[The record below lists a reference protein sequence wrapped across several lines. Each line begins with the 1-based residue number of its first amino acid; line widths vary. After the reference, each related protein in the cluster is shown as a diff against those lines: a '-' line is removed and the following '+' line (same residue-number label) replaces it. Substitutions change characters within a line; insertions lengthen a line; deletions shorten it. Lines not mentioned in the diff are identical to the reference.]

1 MADDSAVT
9 QLDVSDPAPV
19 LNGYPLLTATA
30 AAATTAPGA
39 TAAAA
44 PTAPPPR
51 QPVPTTNQKPIRP
64 NPPTPAAGP
73 PPGQPRPTA
82 GPTAPHPGR
91 PVPPA
96 AGPAAG
102 ARNAPPPEPPTPYSY
117 NPDLLAEHA
126 LLGSLMYAPQAIV
139 ELDTFLGVRDFSTPT
154 TRALYAT
161 LRGLHASGA
170 LFDVAA
176 LRTEGARLDAA
187 NENRLRL
194 FTALRTTPSPFTD
207 ITVPNMPQV
216 LNSLVQ
222 AAPPECLPF
231 RGVYDP
237 GAQLRMG
244 RMVLEDSCRRQLQA
258 IGVMLRRTEPLVTP
272 AQQPSNRAERHTQ
285 NLTGHLD
292 VVQTQL
298 RSMTDRLVQATRRTG
313 PNSPTV
319 SGVHP
324 GRRAEATAARA
335 ETRRWRLPAPIR
347 ALTEHRLRRAEL
359 HVIHLALNCG
369 RMRTVPPEILNLRPD
384 DFTDPRHANTWR
396 TIQDLHRRHLP
407 VNYVSV
413 FHASRTHPAHQPGLS
428 DRALLTLA
436 APPNIK
442 PERVAHSL
450 ATVTT
455 AALSRATHRTSR
467 AITAITTGPAV
478 TVQDALD
485 HVTRDVTTLA
495 ARATTAGGLHRA
507 TTTHHT
513 PTNRR

>member
-1 MADDSAVT
+1 MADDSAVA
-9 QLDVSDPAPV
+9 QLELADPAPV
-19 LNGYPLLTATA
+19 INGYPRLTATTA
-30 AAATTAPGA
+30 DPAITPPEPTTLADDGHQ
-39 TAAAA
+39 
-44 PTAPPPR
+44 APPGPE
-51 QPVPTTNQKPIRP
+51 
-64 NPPTPAAGP
+64 AADG
-73 PPGQPRPTA
+73 A
-82 GPTAPHPGR
+82 DD
-91 PVPPA
+91 PPA
-96 AGPAAG
+96 
-102 ARNAPPPEPPTPYSY
+102 PEPPTPYSY
-117 NPDLLAEHA
+117 NPELLAEHA
-126 LLGSLMYAPQAIV
+126 LLGSLMYAPQAIT
-139 ELDTFLGVRDFSTPT
+139 ELDTFLGVRDFSTTT
-154 TRALYAT
+154 TRAVYAT

-170 LFDVAA
+170 LFDIAA

-194 FTALRTTPSPFTD
+194 FTALRAKPSPFTD
-207 ITVPNMPQV
+207 IAVPNMPQV
-216 LNSLVQ
+216 LNSLVE
-222 AAPPECLPF
+222 AAPAECLPF

-237 GAQLRMG
+237 GAQMRLG

-258 IGVMLRRTEPLVTP
+258 IGVMLRRAEPLVTP
-272 AQQPSNRAERHTQ
+272 AQQPPNRAERHAQ

-292 VVQTQL
+292 VIQTQL
-298 RSMTDRLVQATRRTG
+298 RSMTDRLIHATRRTG
-313 PNSPTV
+313 PDTAATAAQ
-319 SGVHP
+319 VHP
-324 GRRAEATAARA
+324 GRRADATAARA

-396 TIQDLHRRHLP
+396 TIHDLRHRGLP

-413 FHASRTHPAHQPGLS
+413 FHASRTDPAHQPTLS

-442 PERVAHSL
+442 PEHVARSL

-455 AALSRATHRTSR
+455 AALARATRRTGR
-467 AITAITTGPAV
+467 AIAAVAAGPAV
-478 TVQDALD
+478 ALEAALD

-507 TTTHHT
+507 TTTPRHT
-513 PTNRR
+513 PATHR